1 MPMENPVPASTMSLC
16 QLATN
21 IRLRYDRVPCT
32 EIAVSPWL
40 FPA

>member
-1 MPMENPVPASTMSLC
+1 MEIPAPVFTMGFC

-21 IRLRYDRVPCT
+21 FRLRYDRVPCT
-32 EIAVSPWL
+32 EIAVLLWL